1 MVLPYEFDVKT
12 LITDGRTNN
21 KNVREIQRWLKTSSM
36 PSLHVESI
44 ALFLISCD
52 NDISAT
58 ETTIKK
64 FFKIK
69 SEAPEIFND
78 RDIDNEILTK
88 TREVILACSV
98 PKRLQNSVIHCYKL
112 SDIDYRNFILSD
124 IFKLGFMIIDVS
136 QRYDPPDELI
146 AIIDMEG
153 LGAMHLTRLKVS
165 VIKTF
170 VDFLQDGMALK
181 IKNIHVLNTNYIAE
195 KFIAIAKLFMN
206 KALADALIVHPIGM
220 NMEEFYKEYVPAS
233 HLPQEYGGELPS
245 FTTLHEVSIQQL
257 RELKPLFEAED
268 KLISVYK
275 ATNS

>member
-1 MVLPYEFDVKT
+1 MAAVLCVNKTKMVLPYEFDVKT

-88 TREVILACSV
+88 TREV
-98 PKRLQNSVIHCYKL
+98 
-112 SDIDYRNFILSD
+112 
-124 IFKLGFMIIDVS
+124 M
-136 QRYDPPDELI
+136 
-146 AIIDMEG
+146 
-153 LGAMHLTRLKVS
+153 
-165 VIKTF
+165 
-170 VDFLQDGMALK
+170 
-181 IKNIHVLNTNYIAE
+181 
-195 KFIAIAKLFMN
+195 
-206 KALADALIVHPIGM
+206 
-220 NMEEFYKEYVPAS
+220 
-233 HLPQEYGGELPS
+233 
-245 FTTLHEVSIQQL
+245 
-257 RELKPLFEAED
+257 
-268 KLISVYK
+268 
-275 ATNS
+275 